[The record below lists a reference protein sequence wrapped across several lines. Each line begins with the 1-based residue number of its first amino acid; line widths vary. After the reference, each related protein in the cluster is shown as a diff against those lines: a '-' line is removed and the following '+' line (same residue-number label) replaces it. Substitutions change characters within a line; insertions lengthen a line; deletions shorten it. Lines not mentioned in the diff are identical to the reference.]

1 MMRVISGKLKGKSI
15 DFVKNLQTRTLN
27 NLFSLDVLS
36 RVHDNELRFNNKQ
49 EVFTLFE
56 MFDSLNNII
65 WLELFNKNSI
75 NSFRRELQSHH
86 ISLMI
91 NIFKDK
97 KYPVDTQ
104 NLALESMQTVYKKI
118 NEQDLENLYDNYTKL
133 HLQNMKSKIEMALD
147 D

>member
-1 MMRVISGKLKGKSI
+1 
-15 DFVKNLQTRTLN
+15 
-27 NLFSLDVLS
+27 
-36 RVHDNELRFNNKQ
+36 
-49 EVFTLFE
+49 
-56 MFDSLNNII
+56 
-65 WLELFNKNSI
+65 
-75 NSFRRELQSHH
+75 
-86 ISLMI
+86 MI
-91 NIFKDK
+91 NIFKNK

>member
-1 MMRVISGKLKGKSI
+1 
-15 DFVKNLQTRTLN
+15 
-27 NLFSLDVLS
+27 
-36 RVHDNELRFNNKQ
+36 
-49 EVFTLFE
+49 

-65 WLELFNKNSI
+65 WLELINKNSI

-91 NIFKDK
+91 NIFENK

-104 NLALESMQTVYKKI
+104 NLALESMQTIYKKI
-118 NEQDLENLYDNYTKL
+118 NEQDLENLYDNYTQL